1 MGRVLLVLLLMLGA
15 RSVAAQNDSATARC
29 AAIAQ
34 ARPDSM
40 VKVDTEATPDR
51 LPAMNEGPGD
61 ADQRAVVAHFVV
73 TPEGRVDTTTVT
85 VEHTRDAAW
94 IDRLRRNLAS
104 ATYKPARTG
113 GCPVASW
120 STFAVW
126 SGQP

>member
-1 MGRVLLVLLLMLGA
+1 MRRALLVSVMMLAG
-15 RSVAAQNDSATARC
+15 RGVAAQNDSATTRC

-40 VKVDTEATPDR
+40 VKVDTEPTPDR
-51 LPAMNEGPGD
+51 LLAMNEGPND

-73 TPEGRVDTTTVT
+73 TAEGRVDTTTIT

-104 ATYKPARTG
+104 ATYKPAWMG
-113 GCPVASW
+113 GCPIARW

-126 SGQP
+126 AGQP

>member
-1 MGRVLLVLLLMLGA
+1 MRPVLLVLVMMLSA
-15 RSVAAQNDSATARC
+15 RGVTAQNDSATARC

-51 LPAMNEGPGD
+51 LPAMNEGPND

-73 TPEGRVDTTTVT
+73 SSDGRVDTTTIT

-94 IDRLRRNLAS
+94 IERLRRNLAS
-104 ATYKPARTG
+104 AIYKPARTG
-113 GCPVASW
+113 GCPVARW